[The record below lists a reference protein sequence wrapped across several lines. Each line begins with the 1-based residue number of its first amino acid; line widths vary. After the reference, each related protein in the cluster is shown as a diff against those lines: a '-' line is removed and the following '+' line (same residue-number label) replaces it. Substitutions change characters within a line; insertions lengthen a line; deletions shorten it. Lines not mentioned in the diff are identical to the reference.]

1 MSKRIIPISKIV
13 LGACMVVLA
22 LIAYIPIPADL
33 VEMTFVSNFA
43 GGVILIVDGILTLKN
58 KTVPTYLYENV
69 SVCLFF
75 VFLICTGSLTGAYR
89 MNFKGAFFFLHT
101 IFPILFI
108 LMYIFF
114 VKDTNGKT
122 FVKVLTAPVLMITY
136 LLFDFILGK
145 IRGEFVYG
153 FFSANE
159 LSFPFAL
166 LIGLVFYL
174 FLGLIGWAF
183 IYFNN
188 LVHPDKNKAK
198 ENNN

>member
-1 MSKRIIPISKIV
+1 MSKIIIPISKIV
-13 LGACMVVLA
+13 LGVCMVVLT

-43 GGVILIVDGILTLKN
+43 GGAILILDGILTLKD
-58 KTVPTYLYENV
+58 KTIPTYLYENV

-75 VFLICTGSLTGAYR
+75 VFLICAGSLTGAYK

-108 LMYIFF
+108 LMYIIF

-122 FVKVLTAPVLMITY
+122 LVKVLTTPVLMIAY

-145 IRGEFVYG
+145 ISGEFVYG

-166 LIGLVFYL
+166 LVGLVFYL

-183 IYFNN
+183 IYFNS
-188 LVHPDKNKAK
+188 LVHRDKNKAK